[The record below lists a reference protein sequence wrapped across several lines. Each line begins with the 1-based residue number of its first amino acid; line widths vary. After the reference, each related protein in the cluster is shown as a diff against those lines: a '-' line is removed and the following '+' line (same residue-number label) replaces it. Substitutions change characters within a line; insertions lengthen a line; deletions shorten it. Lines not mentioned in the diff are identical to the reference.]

1 MNRKSVKILA
11 AIVILALMAGIVV
24 MIYTSQNTAD
34 LITLNVKSQFKSN
47 LKLRNELQNNTED
60 IIVYTVGTA
69 APFPSNRAQTCTAV
83 FVNGKFFV
91 FDVGDG
97 AVQSMESLDLPLMD
111 VDEVFLTHLH
121 SDHFIDLPYLINRSW
136 QMGRSKKMKITGPVG
151 TNAISE
157 GSKLLLSQENQF
169 RADHHGTETMNLDVA
184 ASNSNEI
191 IVPTQG
197 ELLVYNADGIKIT
210 AFDVGH
216 EPVSPDFGYKI
227 EYAGKKCVLSG
238 DTNKNQNVIKHS
250 ANADLLIHEA
260 MLKDVIMQISEVAG
274 ELGNERNATII
285 EDVTHYHST
294 NVDAAEVAAEA
305 NVKKL
310 VLNHLAPVPDRKVI
324 ARLYTQGL
332 SKIFNGDIVLA
343 NDGDKFIIN

>member
-1 MNRKSVKILA
+1 MNRKWVRILVGVVVLSL
-11 AIVILALMAGIVV
+11 IAGTVM
-24 MIYTSQNTAD
+24 MIYTSQNSAD
-34 LITLNVKSQFKSN
+34 LVTLSAKGQLKSN
-47 LKLRNELQNNTED
+47 QELREELKNNTED

-69 APFPSNRAQTCTAV
+69 APFPSRRAQTCTVV

-97 AVQSMESLDLPLMD
+97 AVQNMENLALPLMD

-136 QMGRSKKMKITGPVG
+136 QLGRGKKLKITGPVG

-157 GSKLLLSQENQF
+157 GSRLLLAQENAF
-169 RADHHGTETMNLDVA
+169 RVEHHGAKTMNIAVA
-184 ASNSNEI
+184 GTVSNEI
-191 IVPTQG
+191 IVSPQG
-197 ELLVYNADGIKIT
+197 ELLVYNNDGIKIT

-227 EYAGKKCVLSG
+227 EYNGKKCVLSG

-260 MLKDVIMQISEVAG
+260 MLKDVISQVSEVAG
-274 ELGNERNATII
+274 EMGNPRNQKIL
-285 EDVTHYHST
+285 EDVLSYHAT
-294 NVDAAEVAAEA
+294 NVEAAEVAAEA
-305 NVKKL
+305 GVKKL

-332 SKIFNGDIVLA
+332 SKIFKGDIALA
-343 NDGDKFIIN
+343 DDGDKFIIN